1 MIKENVCEMPHCGLK
16 NIIIRVS
23 TLSNV
28 YKYIDMN
35 QTEFRAVSYSS
46 FLF

>member
-1 MIKENVCEMPHCGLK
+1 MFEMPRCGLK
-16 NIIIRVS
+16 NIIRVS

-35 QTEFRAVSYSS
+35 QTEFRAVFYSS
-46 FLF
+46 LLF